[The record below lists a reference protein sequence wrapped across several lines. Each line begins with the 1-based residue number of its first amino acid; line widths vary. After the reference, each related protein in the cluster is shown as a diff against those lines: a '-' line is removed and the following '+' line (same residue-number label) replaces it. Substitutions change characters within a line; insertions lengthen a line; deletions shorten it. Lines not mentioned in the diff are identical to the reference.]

1 MVRGGSGGGGEG
13 SCGVWSAGGRVVVVC
28 EVNSL
33 YKFQNFFAS
42 FASDETRQCA
52 QEATT
57 QAVQIQ
63 VQTVAYLGG
72 AQPPPPPRAPSESP
86 KTFFDEIHC

>member
-1 MVRGGSGGGGEG
+1 M
-13 SCGVWSAGGRVVVVC
+13 VC

-72 AQPPPPPRAPSESP
+72 AMPPPPRAPP
-86 KTFFDEIHC
+86 RKVRKHFLTRYTVRNKQKLLFLYLTFQG